1 MYVFIVMEATVSYL
15 LMSQKDINSKQKNSE
30 IKPHLLC
37 LRSISKDF
45 TANNIKKQ
53 D

>member
-1 MYVFIVMEATVSYL
+1 MHYNGSNNFIF
-15 LMSQKDINSKQKNSE
+15 QDSK
-30 IKPHLLC
+30 IKKYPF
-37 LRSISKDF
+37 RSGNTSKDF